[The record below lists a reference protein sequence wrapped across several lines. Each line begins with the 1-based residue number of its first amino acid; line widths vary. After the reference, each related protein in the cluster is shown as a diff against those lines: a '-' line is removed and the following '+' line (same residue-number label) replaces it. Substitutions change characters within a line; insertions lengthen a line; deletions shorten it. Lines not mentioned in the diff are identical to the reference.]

1 MKNQLAFDIDTNFD
15 YKILKKF
22 IIYRDEKTILIIG
35 GSGLIGKPL
44 VRGYLKDKK
53 VINLDIKNFKLND
66 KNYYYEKID
75 LNKLEQLK
83 AKLIIFLRNT
93 KI

>member
-1 MKNQLAFDIDTNFD
+1 MN
-15 YKILKKF
+15 
-22 IIYRDEKTILIIG
+22 KTILIIG

-44 VRGYLKDKK
+44 VKEYLENNK

-75 LNKLEQLK
+75 LNKDLLILEIVL
-83 AKLIIFLRNT
+83 ANPELPRPMHLRGFRHLFAT
-93 KI
+93 YLLTQE